1 MTPLAL
7 LMDFL
12 TVLVALALVLG
23 LAFFS
28 IRMLK
33 KVQSGAPS
41 GDEIRFIRSLPLG
54 TRERATVVVWRDE
67 VLLLGVTA
75 GAAVQD
81 GDPARPH
88 ARRNRRGRRSRRSC
102 AGPDGGRRR
111 PRSAAPAPL
120 AREVPSWG
128 TA

>member
-41 GDEIRFIRSLPLG
+41 GDEIRFIRS
-54 TRERATVVVWRDE
+54 TRCCCWASRRAGSPFW
-67 VLLLGVTA
+67 TA
-75 GAAVQD
+75 A
-81 GDPARPH
+81 PARPKK
-88 ARRNRRGRRSRRSC
+88 S
-102 AGPDGGRRR
+102 
-111 PRSAAPAPL
+111 PRTPL
-120 AREVPSWG
+120 ALRLRGPRQRPSPPAFRRACAAG
-128 TA
+128 